1 MLVLHHDMVLKYLKV
16 MDIHMD
22 LFLFKWI
29 YLYFA
34 ECLVQQ
40 WNTQPEMKKGNMK
53 LQEAFLQMSSS
64 VFW

>member
-1 MLVLHHDMVLKYLKV
+1 

-22 LFLFKWI
+22 LFLLKWI